1 MSEVLYRYAETA
13 VQNRN
18 LNDLFLGTGNFR
30 FNQRD
35 LKHIPASVPS
45 DISGILKDG
54 LYKLYKET
62 QFEVTT
68 LLIDAI
74 INLSNGSP
82 VEIWT
87 AYNIIWFQYRYE
99 LNGISPF
106 KIISQDLLN
115 KIQKSVFDNSDALES
130 CCEYEV
136 KDSNESFTKKFGYNN
151 GLLGDILSSNESF
164 IKKFGIS
171 IL

>member
-1 MSEVLYRYAETA
+1 MSEVLYQYAETA

-18 LNDLFLGTGNFR
+18 LNDLFLGAGDFW
-30 FNQRD
+30 FSQKD

-87 AYNIIWFQYRYE
+87 AYSIIWFQYRNE
-99 LNGISPF
+99 LTGVSPF
-106 KIISQDLLN
+106 RIVSQDLLDRI
-115 KIQKSVFDNSDALES
+115 KESVSNNNDALTN
-130 CCEYEV
+130 CHKYTG
-136 KDSNESFTKKFGYNN
+136 KNYDN
-151 GLLGDILSSNESF
+151 GLLGDILSSNEF
-164 IKKFGIS
+164 LKRRYGIS